1 MAYPSY
7 PQDVGSTVS
16 FEDGRVVYRSESGKM
31 MASTLYAAVARAWS
45 IKHTLS
51 TTDVNALRSF
61 YSANLVTPFDFTW
74 SLDGATY
81 SVVFGP
87 GGLRITPGAVY
98 HAAVV
103 DLQQV

>member
-31 MASTLYAAVARAWS
+31 MASTLYSAIARTFS
-45 IKHTLS
+45 VKHTLD
-51 TTDVNALRSF
+51 TDDTNALRAF
-61 YSANLVTPFDFTW
+61 YSANLVTAFDFTW
-74 SLDGATY
+74 ALDGTTY

-87 GGLRITPGAVY
+87 GGLRITPGAVW
-98 HAAVV
+98 HSAVV
-103 DLQQV
+103 DLRQV